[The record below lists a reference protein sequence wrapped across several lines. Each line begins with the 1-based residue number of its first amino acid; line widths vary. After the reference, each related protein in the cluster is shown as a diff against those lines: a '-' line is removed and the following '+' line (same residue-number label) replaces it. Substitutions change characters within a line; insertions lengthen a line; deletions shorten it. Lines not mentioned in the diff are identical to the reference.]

1 MQIVE
6 HEADVATDI
15 PVQPRRIDGL
25 TSAGDAGCG
34 RELIVEVDRRDRP
47 AISQAPKP
55 PPCSENGFAGLM
67 PL

>member
-34 RELIVEVDRRDRP
+34 RELIVEVDRRDP
-47 AISQAPKP
+47 AGELPGPQP